1 MKATNGETCC
11 VCDASATDRNF
22 AGDGFCPEHLMS
34 WQEFSKRPHI
44 SLENAFRVWLER
56 EQSQQEATR

>member
-11 VCDASATDRNF
+11 VCDAPASDRNF
-22 AGDGFCPEHLMS
+22 AGDGFCPEHLKS
-34 WQEFSKRPHI
+34 WQEFSKHPHI

-56 EQSQQEATR
+56 ERSQQEVSQ